1 MLLAN
6 RSECSYHIG
15 NMHLREYLARPGSL
29 TVAQLRQRMQEL
41 GSDIKDDAQIR
52 QWIAVDEEGKY
63 KRFPSPGNARFIEL
77 ATGEKVTRKDMRPH
91 DYLQIWPELAEQRTA
106 ASHPGQRATDKPA
119 AAARRRK

>member
-15 NMHLREYLARPGSL
+15 NMHLREYLARPDSL

-52 QWIAVDEEGKY
+52 QWIAVDENGHY
-63 KRFPSPGNARFIEL
+63 KRFPSPGNARFIEV
-77 ATGEKVTRKDMRPH
+77 ATKKKVTRKDMRPH
-91 DYLQIWPELAEQRTA
+91 DYLQIWPELAEPQRTA
-106 ASHPGQRATDKPA
+106 TNHPGQRADDKK
-119 AAARRRK
+119 R